1 MERRDFTKITP
12 NGLKMFFKEKLMSIT
27 VIKAK
32 KSNLQREQDRWA
44 YLFIGPQIIGLLS
57 FS

>member
-1 MERRDFTKITP
+1 
-12 NGLKMFFKEKLMSIT
+12 MSIT